1 MKKISIALIFA
12 SIVFASI
19 AHAQL
24 LFSVKPGLTGNSAQ
38 FGIKLGG
45 LMAFGGLEYFRTATT
60 TETSGLRYIYQY
72 SSTYPYT
79 TSYQLV
85 PYSDKY
91 EASVNAY
98 VPFVGAKVLLGG
110 RESGK
115 IGAYITG
122 IIGKPFLSG
131 KTVSNGIESESTK
144 KFFDN
149 LSAWMF
155 LGGFGTEYFFSENF
169 SIGGEFG
176 LRVFLINYNEEAN
189 EPMSVYNSQTGT
201 YQYYNAQNKY
211 KFDLGMGI
219 TYSTLVL
226 NYYF

>member
-19 AHAQL
+19 AHTQL

-60 TETSGLRYIYQY
+60 TEESGMRLVYHY
-72 SSTYPYT
+72 STIYPYT
-79 TSYQLV
+79 NTYQLE

-176 LRVFLINYNEEAN
+176 LRVFLINYNEESN

-201 YQYYNAQNKY
+201 YQYYNTQNKY